1 MEESNVKLCNEV
13 REDFQIPPYASNDTI
28 GRYIEEGKAYFC
40 QLVPGC
46 DPDGDTVYR
55 SLLKNY
61 AYYAYHHS
69 VNDFL
74 ENYKNAILTWQLHIE
89 VPEL

>member
-1 MEESNVKLCNEV
+1 MGESMVKLCNEV
-13 REDFQIPPYASNDTI
+13 REDFQIPPYASDDTI
-28 GRYIEEGKAYFC
+28 RRYIEEGKAYFE

-46 DPDGDTVYR
+46 DFEKDSVYR

-61 AYYAYHHS
+61 TYYAYHHC

-74 ENYKNAILTWQLHIE
+74 ENYKNAILTWQLHVE
-89 VPEL
+89 VTES